1 MVFERGKEFFMSII
15 ADSITAILVDIR
27 LFDAGIA
34 SMQSGHGTQTRTIGE
49 NLHDD
54 TAESIAWMMECKT
67 DLCEAYTILTGA
79 L

>member
-1 MVFERGKEFFMSII
+1 M
-15 ADSITAILVDIR
+15 TAILVDIQ

-34 SMQSGHGTQTRTIGE
+34 SMQLGHGTQTRTIGE

-54 TAESIAWMMECKT
+54 TAESIAWMMKCKA
-67 DLCEAYTILTGA
+67 DLREAYAILAVA